1 MLIRLIIP
9 FVLLA
14 LCVVVHALVITA
26 LLFRLSRSARSTILR
41 FRRAIWVLIRVALW
55 VVAAHLL
62 EIAIW
67 ASFLTWQQVFPDI
80 KTSFYFSAVTYTT
93 IGYGDLVLP
102 EEWRLLAGMEGL
114 TGILMCGWSTGV
126 FFAVA
131 SRIYFAMS
139 AKTARVEISD
149 RQ

>member
-1 MLIRLIIP
+1 MLVRLIIP

-14 LCVVVHALVITA
+14 LCVAVHALVITA
-26 LLFRLSRSARSTILR
+26 LLLRLSRSVGSTILR
-41 FRRAIWVLIRVALW
+41 FRRAIWMLIRVALW
-55 VVAAHLL
+55 VVGAHLL

-67 ASFLTWQQVFPDI
+67 ASFFTWQQMFPDI
-80 KTSFYFSAVTYTT
+80 NTSFYFSAVTYTT

-102 EEWRLLAGMEGL
+102 AEWRLLAGMEGL

-139 AKTARVEISD
+139 AETTEVESTG